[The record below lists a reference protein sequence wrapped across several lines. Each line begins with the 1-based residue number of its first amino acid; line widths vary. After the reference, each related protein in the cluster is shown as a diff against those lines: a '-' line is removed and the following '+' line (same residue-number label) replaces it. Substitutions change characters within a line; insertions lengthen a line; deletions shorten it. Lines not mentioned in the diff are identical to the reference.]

1 VAKSDVLARV
11 KNDLALGHT
20 YTAIQRLRTLV
31 AVEPDDLEL
40 HRLLAMVYRQTG
52 NLVEAGRWSFLT
64 EDARPEELAAF
75 ERANPDPWLRLRL
88 IPWSGDPATLPDA
101 AAWGRLWAL
110 RQAAERSGPPDR
122 WDHHHDDAT
131 GTRSPKVPCLFVAAA
146 LVVFGALA
154 TIGVLRAIGVL
165 LP

>member
-11 KNDLALGHT
+11 KTDLALGHT
-20 YTAIQRLRTLV
+20 HTAIQRLRTLV

-40 HRLLAMVYRQTG
+40 HRLLADVYRETG

-64 EDARPEELAAF
+64 ADARPEELAAF

-88 IPWSGDPATLPDA
+88 IRWSGDGATLPDA
-101 AAWGRLWAL
+101 AAWSRLWAL
-110 RQAAERSGPPDR
+110 RQAAQRSGPPDR
-122 WDHHHDDAT
+122 WRHHDEAAH
-131 GTRSPKVPCLFVAAA
+131 TRSMKFPCLFVAVA
-146 LVVFGALA
+146 LVVLGALG
-154 TIGVLRAIGVL
+154 TIGVLRAIGIL

>member
-1 VAKSDVLARV
+1 MAKSDVLARV

-31 AVEPDDLEL
+31 AVDPGDLEL
-40 HRLLAMVYRQTG
+40 HRMLASVYRQTG

-64 EDARPEELAAF
+64 DDVRPEELAAF

-88 IPWSGDPATLPDA
+88 IRWAGDLRTLPDPA
-101 AAWGRLWAL
+101 ARARLWAL
-110 RQAAERSGPPDR
+110 RQAAERSGPPER
-122 WDHHHDDAT
+122 WNHPERAPQ
-131 GTRSPKVPCLFVAAA
+131 TRSMKIPCLFVAVAM
-146 LVVFGALA
+146 VVFGALA
-154 TIGVLRAIGVL
+154 AIGVLRVISML

>member
-11 KNDLALGHT
+11 KNDLSLGHT
-20 YTAIQRLRTLV
+20 YIAIQRLRTLV
-31 AVEPDDLEL
+31 AVDPDDLEL
-40 HRLLAMVYRQTG
+40 HQLLAAVYRQTG

-64 EDARPEELAAF
+64 EDARPAELAAF
-75 ERANPDPWLRLRL
+75 EHANPDPWLRLRL
-88 IPWSGDPATLPDA
+88 IRWNGDPATLPDA

-122 WDHHHDDAT
+122 WEHHDEAA
-131 GTRSPKVPCLFVAAA
+131 GTRSMRVPCLFLAAG
-146 LVVFGALA
+146 LVVVGTLA

>member
-31 AVEPDDLEL
+31 AVDPDDLEL
-40 HRLLAMVYRQTG
+40 HRLLAEVYRQTG

-64 EDARPEELAAF
+64 ENARPEELAAF
-75 ERANPDPWLRLRL
+75 EHAHPDPWLRLRL
-88 IPWSGDPATLPDA
+88 IGWTGHPASLPDA

-110 RQAAERSGPPDR
+110 RQAAERCGPPDR
-122 WDHHHDDAT
+122 WDHHDQAAEN
-131 GTRSPKVPCLFVAAA
+131 RSMKFPCLFVAVTLVVLAA
-146 LVVFGALA
+146 LGA
-154 TIGVLRAIGVL
+154 IGVLRAIGIL

>member
-31 AVEPDDLEL
+31 AVDPDDLEL
-40 HRLLAMVYRQTG
+40 HRLLAEVYRQTG

-88 IPWSGDPATLPDA
+88 VGWSGDPATLPNA
-101 AAWGRLWAL
+101 AAWNRLWAL
-110 RQAAERSGPPDR
+110 RQAAQRSGPPDR
-122 WDHHHDDAT
+122 WDHRDEAT
-131 GTRSPKVPCLFVAAA
+131 QSRSMKFPCLFVAVA
-146 LVVFGALA
+146 LVVLGALA
-154 TIGVLRAIGVL
+154 TIGVLRAIGIL

>member
-20 YTAIQRLRTLV
+20 YTAIQRLRTQL
-31 AVEPDDLEL
+31 AVDPDDLEL
-40 HRLLAMVYRQTG
+40 HRLLASVYRQTG

-88 IPWSGDPATLPDA
+88 VRWAGEPGALPA
-101 AAWGRLWAL
+101 AARARLWAL
-110 RQAAERSGPPDR
+110 RQAADRSGPPDR
-122 WDHHHDDAT
+122 WNHHENAPQ
-131 GTRSPKVPCLFVAAA
+131 TRSTKVPCLFVAVA

-154 TIGVLRAIGVL
+154 AVGMLRAIGMLV
-165 LP
+165 P